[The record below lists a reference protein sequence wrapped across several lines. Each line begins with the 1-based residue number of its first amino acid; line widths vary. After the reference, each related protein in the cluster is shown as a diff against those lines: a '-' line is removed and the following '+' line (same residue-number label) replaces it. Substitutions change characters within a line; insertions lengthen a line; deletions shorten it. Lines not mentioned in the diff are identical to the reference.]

1 MNRPDLLGEIA
12 RREERDDEWRFGKS
26 AVRKGQILVILGKTI
41 QNVATFGTF
50 VDEPVEHG
58 ARLTR
63 FQVG

>member
-12 RREERDDEWRFGKS
+12 RREERDDGWRFGKS
-26 AVRKGQILVILGKTI
+26 AVRKWQILVILGKTI
-41 QNVATFGTF
+41 QNVAPFGTF